1 MLDPAVELSVVGST
15 WLAGNKVKFVAAPVI
30 NCMKEIQGKM
40 V

>member
-1 MLDPAVELSVVGST
+1 MLDPAVEQSVVGT

>member
-1 MLDPAVELSVVGST
+1 MLDPAVEQSVVGT
-15 WLAGNKVKFVAAPVI
+15 WLARNKVKFVAAPVI

>member
-1 MLDPAVELSVVGST
+1 MLDPAVEQSVVGT

-30 NCMKEIQGKM
+30 NSTMKEIQGKM